1 MSLVFDKWD
10 DGDSDTDESIC
21 AKNKKTMEKAMGK
34 FDLGSVISS
43 VQKGIKD
50 GKRKKAIKLG
60 SELPTV
66 SENPEDYVVLPEE
79 LGWQE
84 ASGLLGIPFGK
95 ITQIAGDSDSGKTS
109 FAITAM
115 KAAQEQ
121 GIGILYIETEGK
133 TAPEDLAV
141 WGVDPEEVMIVSSG
155 VAEEAFAGMFDLWDG
170 FFDKYPNEKLLV
182 IIDSWGNSISMR
194 DEGLDLTSQ
203 AIQPGGQAKTNR
215 LSVNK
220 MIAKMQADNVAVL
233 VNNYTYDN
241 MGSVGKTNAGGKAL
255 HFFTYI
261 GYQTKRTGW
270 VEKGSGDKRRRV
282 GAKVRWTF
290 YKNHAMKAVMAKEG
304 RELPHHVD
312 FEITKD
318 GMKRIG

>member
-1 MSLVFDKWD
+1 MS
-10 DGDSDTDESIC
+10 
-21 AKNKKTMEKAMGK
+21 K
-34 FDLGSVISS
+34 FDLGGVISS

-50 GKRKKAIKLG
+50 GKRKSTLKLG
-60 SELPTV
+60 ADLPDV
-66 SENPEDYVVLPEE
+66 SDDPEDYVVLPEE
-79 LGWQE
+79 LEWKEGT
-84 ASGLLGIPFGK
+84 GLLGIPFGK

-121 GIGILYIETEGK
+121 GIAVLYVETEGK
-133 TAPEDLAV
+133 TSPTDLAV
-141 WGVDPEEVMIVSSG
+141 WGVDPGQVMLVQSG
-155 VAEEAFAGMFDLWDG
+155 VAEEAFTGMFDLWNA
-170 FFDKYPNEKLLV
+170 FFDKYEGERLLV
-182 IIDSWGNSISMR
+182 VIDSWGNSISMR

-220 MIAKMQADNVAVL
+220 MVAKMQSDNVAVL
-233 VNNYTYDN
+233 INNYTYDN

-261 GYQTKRTGW
+261 GFQTKRTGW
-270 VEKGSGDKRRRV
+270 VEKGSGEKRRRV

-290 YKNHAMKAVMAKEG
+290 YKNHAIKTVMARED
-304 RELPHHVD
+304 RELPHHID

-318 GMKRIG
+318 GMMRRS

>member
-1 MSLVFDKWD
+1 MS
-10 DGDSDTDESIC
+10 
-21 AKNKKTMEKAMGK
+21 K
-34 FDLGSVISS
+34 FDLDGIINT

-50 GKRKKAIKLG
+50 EKRKSAIKLG
-60 SELPTV
+60 SKLPPV

-79 LGWQE
+79 LEWKD
-84 ASGLLGIPFGK
+84 ATGLLGLPFGR
-95 ITQIAGDSDSGKTS
+95 IVQIAGDSDSGKTS

-115 KAAQEQ
+115 KAALDQAYAV
-121 GIGILYIETEGK
+121 LYVETEGK
-133 TAPEDLAV
+133 TSPEDLAV
-141 WGVDPEEVMIVSSG
+141 WGVDPSQIMIVQSS
-155 VAEEAFAGMFDLWDG
+155 VAEEAFTGMFDLWDG
-170 FFDKYPNEKLLV
+170 FFNKYPKEKLLV

-220 MIAKMQADNVAVL
+220 MVAKMQTDNVAVL

-261 GYQTKRTGW
+261 GFQTKRVGW
-270 VEKGSGDKRRRV
+270 VEKGSGDNRRRV

-290 YKNHAMKAVMAKEG
+290 YKNHAMKSVMAREN
-304 RELPHHVD
+304 RELPHHID
-312 FEITKD
+312 FTITKD
-318 GMKRIG
+318 GMKRIA